1 MPLRILFMG
10 TAELARAS
18 LRALLA
24 SNLFDVV
31 AVVTQPDRPKGRAL
45 KPQSSPVKQIAIEA
59 GLSLLQPE
67 RARDAGFIS
76 NVAELKPELI
86 VVAAYG
92 QLLPQAILDLPR
104 LGCVNVHASLLPKY
118 RGAAPIQWAIL
129 NGDQETGVTIMKMS
143 AGLDTGDILTQKAT
157 PIGPRG
163 NNGAIARPS
172 GNTRRGFAGQH
183 AFGFRLGRDKA
194 ATTGQRKRHPC
205 AEDLQGRWPHGL
217 DPAGGGPAESN
228 PGFHPL
234 ARHLRG
240 FDNSWQ
246 APAGKILGCGG
257 RVGPRGAWPDNAG
270 GPQWACHRLWERC
283 VTNPAIAGGRRTQ
296 DECRGVC
303 RGSPTG
309 RHGALEMIRSLF
321 ISET

>member
-157 PIGPRG
+157 PIGPEETTAQLHDRLAILG
-163 NNGAIARPS
+163 ADLLVNTLSAYASGAIRP
-172 GNTRRGFAGQH
+172 QP
-183 AFGFRLGRDKA
+183 
-194 ATTGQRKRHPC
+194 Q
-205 AEDLQGRWPHGL
+205 
-217 DPAGGGPAESN
+217 
-228 PGFHPL
+228 
-234 ARHLRG
+234 
-240 FDNSWQ
+240 
-246 APAGKILGCGG
+246 
-257 RVGPRGAWPDNAG
+257 DNASATHARKICREDG
-270 GPQWACHRLWERC
+270 RMDWTQPAAVLRNRIRAFTPWPGTYADLTIRGKSRLVKFWSAHVE
-283 VTNPAIAGGRRTQ
+283 TLHGKPGPAIASGRRTE
-296 DECRGVC
+296 DDRRGVC
-303 RGSPTG
+303 SWSPHSNLTSACFLFVTLL
-309 RHGALEMIRSLF
+309 ALNRK
-321 ISET
+321 